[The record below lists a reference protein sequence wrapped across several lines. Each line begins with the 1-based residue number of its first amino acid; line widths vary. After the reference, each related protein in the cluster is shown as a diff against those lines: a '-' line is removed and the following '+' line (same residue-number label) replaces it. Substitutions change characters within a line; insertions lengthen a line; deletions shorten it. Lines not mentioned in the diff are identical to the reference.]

1 MLNFNLFLRCTGRL
15 ITVVTMIR
23 EVDLSLHTP
32 KTSYVLILISQPFL
46 IDGFKFDL
54 RIYTL
59 VTSCDPLRI
68 FVFKDG
74 LGRFATNKYSE
85 PTHNNTVSSNKSM
98 G

>member
-1 MLNFNLFLRCTGRL
+1 MIMKGTKGKHTVFLL
-15 ITVVTMIR
+15 
-23 EVDLSLHTP
+23 
-32 KTSYVLILISQPFL
+32 QPFL

-74 LGRFATNKYSE
+74 LSRFATNRYNE
-85 PTHNNTVSSNKSM
+85 PTYGNIVS
-98 G
+98 